1 MKRVSPKAAEGD
13 EGADEQGGSDEENE
27 GEGDLADD
35 DQRADLALTES
46 GAGTIGTFLER
57 GVEVGA

>member
-27 GEGDLADD
+27 GEGDFADD
-35 DQRADLALTES
+35 EQRADLALTES
-46 GAGTIGTFLER
+46 DAGTIGTFLER